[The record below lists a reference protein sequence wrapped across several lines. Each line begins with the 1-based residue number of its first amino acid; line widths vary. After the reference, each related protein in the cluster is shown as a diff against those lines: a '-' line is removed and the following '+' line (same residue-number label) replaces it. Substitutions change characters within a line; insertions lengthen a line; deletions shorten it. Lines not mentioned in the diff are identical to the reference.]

1 MTASPPKVD
10 EQFTPEEERNLRSV
24 TDVLHY
30 WNTQDIPGMFQFYD
44 DDITWTNVAMEKV
57 YHGKAEVAEFL
68 ETLFTAI
75 PDLHFE
81 VTHKFVR
88 GNQVAERWHIT
99 GTHLG
104 PLMGV
109 PATGRHVDIPGIG
122 MVQMRE
128 GKFLSDWFML
138 DVASTMRQIGLMPP
152 LTVGET
158 PIGRAVLWAAV
169 NRKIVGVVA
178 GGIAALAML
187 LRIGRGKE
195 RGTS

>member
-1 MTASPPKVD
+1 MTASPPTTD
-10 EQFTPEEERNLRSV
+10 EQLTPEEERNLRSV

-30 WNTQDIPGMFQFYD
+30 WNTQDIQGMFQFYD
-44 DDITWTNVAMEKV
+44 DNITWTNVAMEKV

-68 ETLFTAI
+68 EMLFTAI

-81 VTHKFVR
+81 VTYKFVR

-109 PATGRHVDIPGIG
+109 PATGKHVDIPGIG
-122 MVQMRE
+122 MVQMKD
-128 GKFLSDWFML
+128 GKFLSDWFLL

-169 NRKIVGVVA
+169 NRKIVGAVA
-178 GGIAALAML
+178 GSLAALTML
-187 LRIGRGKE
+187 RRFGRRKE
-195 RGTS
+195 RGGS